1 MSDNEMRTAL
11 EHLRNG
17 TFRPGSDMETAHA
30 ICQRHEGEAMFDWL
44 HALVH
49 RIEGDQS
56 NADYWYRR
64 SGHPRHDGSA
74 EEEWEIIRQAA
85 HKV

>member
-1 MSDNEMRTAL
+1 MSKEEIFAAL

-17 TFRPGSDMETAHA
+17 EFRPGNDMEMAHE

-49 RIEGDQS
+49 RVEGDQS

-64 SGHPRHDGSA
+64 SGHPRHDGPVA
-74 EEEWEIIRQAA
+74 DEWEIIHEAA
-85 HKV
+85 HKA